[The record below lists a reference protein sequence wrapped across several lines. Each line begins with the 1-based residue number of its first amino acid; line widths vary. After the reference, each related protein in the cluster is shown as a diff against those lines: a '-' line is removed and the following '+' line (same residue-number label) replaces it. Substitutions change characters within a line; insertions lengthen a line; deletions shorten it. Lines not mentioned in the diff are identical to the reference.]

1 MLNLHLQPLVLA
13 NNLPTENFKGYD
25 VRIPVQYQCLG
36 LGLLSENYC
45 IQYALKVS
53 LVAFCG
59 EDSATPVDE

>member
-13 NNLPTENFKGYD
+13 NNRTENFKGYD
-25 VRIPVQYQCLG
+25 ILVPVQYQSLG

-45 IQYALKVS
+45 LQYALKVS